1 MDRGHYKIFL
11 GMAAGV
17 GKTYRMLQEGHAEA
31 DAGRDVVIGY
41 LEPHKR
47 QETSDQARGLE
58 VVPRRR
64 VAYPRRRGRGDG
76 PAGACSPARPELA
89 LIDELAHTNPP
100 GLEHEKR
107 YEDIAD
113 VLAAGIDVFSTVNVQ
128 HLESLNDQVAELT
141 GVRVRETVPDSVLG
155 TADEV
160 VLIDLTPEALI
171 ARLRA
176 GKIYPGENIEAALNN
191 FFRIEN
197 LAALREVSLRQVAE
211 DVESKR
217 LVLQPRPSR
226 VGTREEERVAADA
239 PKAVGERLLALVR
252 PQPSSQRLV
261 RRAWRSAQRL
271 GTDLDLLWVKPPG
284 KPIEGEEERQVTALR
299 QLASV
304 LGATLLIEE
313 HDDLVAAVA
322 RVVRERGTTYIMVGE
337 SQPAARPGAPARTA
351 AAAADAGDPARGRR
365 ADRRPPRPQGGR
377 AMIEHV
383 LVGLALL
390 LGLGGGYLIA
400 RSRLRGQR
408 SERPEAVHQILLP
421 FTGTEIS
428 RRAVDAALRLA
439 RAEDA
444 TLMPAYLAAVPKQPA
459 AGVRDPERGG
469 EGDADAGG
477 DRTARHRPGRAGRRP
492 DRARPLLPPRAR
504 APARA
509 ARPSTA
515 SSSRRP
521 PTGAAGF
528 SGDDLVWLLREGPG
542 RGADPAARPE
552 DRRVVS
558 ASGAGVKANGTAPA
572 RAIGDA
578 RPSGRREAHPQ
589 RPRRLQHRRRARCG

>member
-17 GKTYRMLQEGHAEA
+17 GKTYRMLQEGHAEVA
-31 DAGRDVVIGY
+31 AGRDVAIGY

-58 VVPRRR
+58 VVARRAVTYR
-64 VAYPRRRGRGDG
+64 AVEVEEMDLPGVL
-76 PAGACSPARPELA
+76 ARHPDLA
-89 LIDELAHTNPP
+89 LIDELAHSNPP

-128 HLESLNDQVAELT
+128 HLESLNDRVAELT

-160 VLIDLTPEALI
+160 VLIDLTPEALV

-176 GKIYPGENIEAALNN
+176 GKIYPGDNIQAALDN

-211 DVESKR
+211 EVESKR
-217 LVLQPRPSR
+217 LTLHVPEPL
-226 VGTREEERVAADA
+226 GTREERVAAEV
-239 PKAVGERLLALVR
+239 PQAVGERLLALVR

-284 KPIEGEEERQVTALR
+284 KPIEGDVERQVTALR

-322 RVVRERGTTYIMVGE
+322 RVVRERGTTYLMVGE
-337 SQPAARPGAPARTA
+337 SLPRKGLGRLREPLPQRLMKATPAGVDVRIVAHR
-351 AAAADAGDPARGRR
+351 
-365 ADRRPPRPQGGR
+365 GGR
-377 AMIEHV
+377 EEV
-383 LVGLALL
+383 
-390 LGLGGGYLIA
+390 
-400 RSRLRGQR
+400 
-408 SERPEAVHQILLP
+408 E
-421 FTGTEIS
+421 
-428 RRAVDAALRLA
+428 
-439 RAEDA
+439 
-444 TLMPAYLAAVPKQPA
+444 
-459 AGVRDPERGG
+459 
-469 EGDADAGG
+469 
-477 DRTARHRPGRAGRRP
+477 
-492 DRARPLLPPRAR
+492 
-504 APARA
+504 
-509 ARPSTA
+509 
-515 SSSRRP
+515 
-521 PTGAAGF
+521 
-528 SGDDLVWLLREGPG
+528 
-542 RGADPAARPE
+542 
-552 DRRVVS
+552 
-558 ASGAGVKANGTAPA
+558 
-572 RAIGDA
+572 
-578 RPSGRREAHPQ
+578 
-589 RPRRLQHRRRARCG
+589 